1 MAQKIGNVVAANG
14 SFIQDGVEKTR
25 WIRCGVALQ
34 TDKGIR
40 IKLDAVPVGE
50 WDGWLAIYEE
60 EQGQSKG
67 DWRSQQRHPL
77 LMTDRS
83 GRTFEEY
90 RELYWAEKKR
100 RKELE
105 IMCRDLAYA
114 EQEAQKQLAAVRAA
128 LKDIAKKRLLGDIK
142 FDYDQIILIARKAIE
157 GEKDE

>member
-60 EQGQSKG
+60 EQGQSATRTEKPAQNRSESVDPDSIG
-67 DWRSQQRHPL
+67 DPNN
-77 LMTDRS
+77 
-83 GRTFEEY
+83 
-90 RELYWAEKKR
+90 
-100 RKELE
+100 
-105 IMCRDLAYA
+105 
-114 EQEAQKQLAAVRAA
+114 
-128 LKDIAKKRLLGDIK
+128 DIP
-142 FDYDQIILIARKAIE
+142 F
-157 GEKDE
+157 